1 MLDPQIGSNQRE
13 GGRHKPGKMKS
24 ARRFPVLSNEK
35 RRAGRQLITSGL
47 LLVGNFDNPASPKK
61 FRRI

>member
-1 MLDPQIGSNQRE
+1 LCAPKTNG
-13 GGRHKPGKMKS
+13 

-47 LLVGNFDNPASPKK
+47 LLAGYGPMPHFQKSSVTIAQNFQGTATPDNLK
-61 FRRI
+61 